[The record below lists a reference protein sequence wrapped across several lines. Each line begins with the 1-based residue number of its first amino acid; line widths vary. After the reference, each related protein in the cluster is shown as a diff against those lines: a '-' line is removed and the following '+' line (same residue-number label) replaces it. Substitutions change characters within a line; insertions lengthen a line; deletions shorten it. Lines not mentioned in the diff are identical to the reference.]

1 MKTGDRI
8 KNIRTLRGMTQK
20 ELGLAVGFPARSADV
35 RIAQYEN
42 GTRTPKEDVVQL
54 MAQVLKVK
62 PSAIT
67 SHNNDIYIDLMYTL
81 FDLENTFGLHIDQ
94 IEGELCLRMDR
105 THKDYVRIFEMMLAW
120 YEKRKLAGI
129 SFDDANAY
137 EEWKLNYPPV
147 LDRSKGK

>member
-8 KNIRTLRGMTQK
+8 KNIRTMRGMTQK

-62 PSAIT
+62 PSAIKPQQRP
-67 SHNNDIYIDLMYTL
+67 
-81 FDLENTFGLHIDQ
+81 LHRPDVQ
-94 IEGELCLRMDR
+94 A
-105 THKDYVRIFEMMLAW
+105 F
-120 YEKRKLAGI
+120 
-129 SFDDANAY
+129 
-137 EEWKLNYPPV
+137 
-147 LDRSKGK
+147 